1 MLTKSNL
8 AGRLEIKRFI
18 SKVRECKSL
27 NSKYRTIEWCM
38 GYFFSLNIN
47 FLYLNRKL
55 NTYVIELSQNPRFWQ
70 LNKNTVYDMFK
81 G

>member
-1 MLTKSNL
+1 
-8 AGRLEIKRFI
+8 
-18 SKVRECKSL
+18 
-27 NSKYRTIEWCM
+27 M